1 MMAAGF
7 RGYNQQWD
15 LSQTLTRV
23 REVNSAKDAPGQ
35 VYPLCDIVAL
45 DRILPET
52 DHTIPSEVSEKL

>member
-23 REVNSAKDAPGQ
+23 QEVNSAKDAPG
-35 VYPLCDIVAL
+35 
-45 DRILPET
+45 
-52 DHTIPSEVSEKL
+52 